1 MWPQR
6 GSSETAEPS
15 SRRPEGRREYLQ
27 PIPNCELVLIPG
39 GLNGSIGPF
48 LRRAETEPR
57 ALTQRVTCYFQGV
70 SASPIHPGSEART
83 GSPVPRAKLPR
94 IAPALPPSAAVQP
107 HLGIMVNELSWR
119 SAVRHLASL
128 REGMDRGKQEEVQ
141 VPFAEAEFLSITTAI
156 LASVLNLND
165 FKGRS
170 ERLPVSGQEG
180 ETQARRRT
188 VVVLQDEMRRV
199 LDATR
204 VLLEEFSGL
213 VKGDKDQVSA
223 ALEKVR
229 RAEEDVLTLRTALIR
244 ELSQVG
250 TLLVNREDLL
260 RAAFAVEDI
269 FGHINGVAFKMS
281 QLQKS
286 SVKNKKYRDSIES
299 LLGMLI
305 DGISKLNESVRA
317 LSLNPEQSIQM
328 ASQVQQIEKSI
339 DNDYR
344 ELVVVVMKTATN
356 VKELITVKEVVQAI
370 EDCSDA
376 MLDAS
381 DASTI
386 LALGM

>member
-1 MWPQR
+1 
-6 GSSETAEPS
+6 
-15 SRRPEGRREYLQ
+15 
-27 PIPNCELVLIPG
+27 
-39 GLNGSIGPF
+39 
-48 LRRAETEPR
+48 
-57 ALTQRVTCYFQGV
+57 
-70 SASPIHPGSEART
+70 
-83 GSPVPRAKLPR
+83 
-94 IAPALPPSAAVQP
+94 
-107 HLGIMVNELSWR
+107 
-119 SAVRHLASL
+119 
-128 REGMDRGKQEEVQ
+128 
-141 VPFAEAEFLSITTAI
+141 
-156 LASVLNLND
+156 
-165 FKGRS
+165 
-170 ERLPVSGQEG
+170 
-180 ETQARRRT
+180 
-188 VVVLQDEMRRV
+188 MRRV